1 MAQQLE
7 PAPTHIPMVDPKT
20 GMVNYVWANWF
31 NNNRERTVYRGA
43 LIQKTSPQT
52 ITTGFNE
59 TLVTFDEAGYDTQGI
74 ADVANNRLVVPNDA
88 RRIQIAFN
96 LGWDFGGSSNDPLVA
111 MRCVFVEMFDK
122 NGNSIFDDNTAG
134 TDDENAAIMRL
145 QATPGFIPSQVDQ
158 QHGNFAQALS
168 NGATTG
174 IMDVEPGDYFQ
185 LKCNH
190 NSGSDLDVG
199 IEGGTS
205 ALVGH
210 QRATWFS
217 MVVLG

>member
-31 NNNRERTVYRGA
+31 NNNRERTIYRGA
-43 LIQKTSPQT
+43 LIQKTVPQT

-59 TLVTFDEAGYDTQGI
+59 TLVTFEEIGYDTQGI
-74 ADVANNRLVVPNDA
+74 SDITNNRLIVPADA
-88 RRIQIAFN
+88 RRIQLAFN
-96 LGWDFGGSSNDPLVA
+96 LGWDFGGSTNDPTLS

-122 NGNSIFDDNTAG
+122 DGNSIFDN
-134 TDDENAAIMRL
+134 NAAGDDATNAAVTRL
-145 QATPGFIPSQVDQ
+145 QKVPGFIPSQVNQ
-158 QHGNFAQALS
+158 QSGNFSQAMS

-190 NSGSDLDVG
+190 NRGLNVDVG
-199 IEGGTS
+199 IEGGQS
-205 ALVGH
+205 SLIGH
-210 QRATWFS
+210 QRATWMS